1 MDECTNYKFRSTHGS
16 QFGKISQ
23 GVNGMLWTCDMNQF
37 VTIPAYGI
45 PANYAFTDAKDA
57 IIP

>member
-1 MDECTNYKFRSTHGS
+1 
-16 QFGKISQ
+16 
-23 GVNGMLWTCDMNQF
+23 MNQF

-57 IIP
+57 IIPYKVNCVQLSAFLE